1 MRVMIVD
8 DEELARG
15 VVREFLQPHADVEIV
30 AECAN
35 GFDAVKA
42 IGELEPDLVL
52 LDIQMPRLNGFEVVE
67 LAGRKSRYIFVTAYD
82 QYALKAFEIHAVD
95 YLLKPFSQQRFDE
108 ALAHARG
115 ALAPAQA
122 GALDALVAT
131 VQRAKPL
138 ERVLIRDGAKV
149 HVVPVD
155 SIDVIEAQ
163 DDYVQISA
171 GGKHYLKNQRL
182 SELEALLDGASFVR
196 LHRSYIVNIAA
207 VARIEQLSKDSHC
220 AVLRDG
226 SRIPISRSGYQKVR
240 SLMD

>member
-8 DEELARG
+8 DEDLARG
-15 VVREFLQPHADVEIV
+15 VVREFLQSHADMKIV

-42 IGELEPDLVL
+42 IAELEPDLVL

-67 LAGRKSRYIFVTAYD
+67 LAGRKSRYIFVTAFD

-115 ALAPAQA
+115 AQAPA
-122 GALDALVAT
+122 LEALVAT
-131 VQRAKPL
+131 AQRGKPL

-171 GGKHYLKNQRL
+171 GGKRYLKNQRL
-182 SELEALLDGASFVR
+182 SELEALLDAASFVR

-207 VARIEQLSKDSHC
+207 VARIEQVSKDSHC